1 MFVLV
6 SGTVFIFKAPFLE
19 PAHLKSRRYWRG
31 VPARGKRPPAQQGI
45 RSLLVGEIKDFVS
58 ALANKWTV
66 DHKFNSR
73 LHPPEHVPR
82 MCFLSNSGWTFHHP
96 KLIQMVDHG
105 YHGESPKD
113 YWFWIETSSTLDR
126 EKLDF
131 MPRCWSVRTPR
142 VSNLQIGT
150 TASHDNCST
159 NPPMYMAP
167 FFFRLYQ
174 TLISGF
180 TSGATLTCHSLTQS
194 ISSQIHCTTPTC
206 CESIA
211 VGHEGTS
218 RSLISAPLLW

>member
-1 MFVLV
+1 MW
-6 SGTVFIFKAPFLE
+6 VF
-19 PAHLKSRRYWRG
+19 W
-31 VPARGKRPPAQQGI
+31 
-45 RSLLVGEIKDFVS
+45 
-58 ALANKWTV
+58 
-66 DHKFNSR
+66 
-73 LHPPEHVPR
+73 
-82 MCFLSNSGWTFHHP
+82 SNFFGWTFHHP
-96 KLIQMVDHG
+96 NIDPNG
-105 YHGESPKD
+105 RSWISWWITKD
-113 YWFWIETSSTLDR
+113 YWFWIETSSTR
-126 EKLDF
+126 MFEQNLDF

-167 FFFRLYQ
+167 LIRLYQ